1 MFDVKGMEQDTDDEI
16 SSSYTTE
23 SNRNSCAEDD
33 SLNSDISPQEVTES
47 IDHLKAN
54 KAAGLDGIIP
64 EVFKHSCDKIV
75 PFLVHLF
82 NKVFASGE
90 YPEEAWTEAVIYP
103 LHKKGSIHESDSYRG
118 ISLLNVCSKLYSY
131 IINKRLS
138 TWVED
143 SDVLGEIRAG
153 FRKDHSTID
162 HIFTLFSM
170 IQRHLLGNKK
180 LYVAFIDFRK
190 AFDFISHCK
199 LWPILNKTG
208 IKGKML
214 QTIQSMYRIVKARI
228 RNGNNVTEAFI
239 CQKGLKQGE
248 ITSPLLFSLFIN
260 ELARD
265 IIKNGRHGIHL
276 LPDMLELFILLFCRR
291 HCSFVRY
298 NSWVAKPAR
307 YSCSQT

>member
-1 MFDVKGMEQDTDDEI
+1 MALFQR
-16 SSSYTTE
+16 SSNT
-23 SNRNSCAEDD
+23 
-33 SLNSDISPQEVTES
+33 
-47 IDHLKAN
+47 
-54 KAAGLDGIIP
+54 
-64 EVFKHSCDKIV
+64 CDKIV
-75 PFLVHLF
+75 SFLVHLF
-82 NKVFASGE
+82 NTVFASGE
-90 YPEEAWTEAVIYP
+90 YPEAWTEAVIYP
-103 LHKKGSIHESDSYRG
+103 LHKKGSSHEPG
-118 ISLLNVCSKLYSY
+118 KLYSY

-143 SDVLGEIRAG
+143 NDVLGEIQAG

-170 IQRHLLGNKK
+170 IQRHLLRNKK

-214 QTIQSMYRIVKARI
+214 QTIQSMYRIVKVRI
-228 RNGNNVTEAFI
+228 RNGNNVTDAFI

-248 ITSPLLFSLFIN
+248 ITSPLPFSLFIN

-265 IIKNGRHGIHL
+265 IIKNGRHGIQL
-276 LPDMLELFILLFCRR
+276 LPDMLELFILLFADDIVLLLDTIVGLQNQLDVLARSCTRLDLHVNLDKSNMMIFR
-291 HCSFVRY
+291 NWGYIAKREKWFY
-298 NSWVAKPAR
+298 NGQKQNCNLAGS
-307 YSCSQT
+307 